1 MSVTIRGTDNSASTP
16 AVSGT
21 DGDTGLYF
29 PAANQLALATNGTQ
43 ALLVNSSQNV
53 GIGTNNPTQAL
64 HVVRSGTAGLIMSSS
79 GGGGNWEFG
88 SDSSGNGYIYSGQA
102 KFLQLAT
109 NGGERLRITSDGYS
123 LWNTASPNF
132 STIGNGNVM
141 FIRGSMV
148 MGIDGFGDAIG
159 FGLVSKINPS
169 AAGGGGWPLYCLNSS
184 GTQIGGIFNA
194 GGTSTAFQTS
204 SDYRLKQNQAPLTG
218 SGAFIDALKPK
229 TWTWILNGEKAS
241 GFIAHEV
248 QEISP
253 SSVVG
258 KKDDVDEKGNPKY
271 QSMEYGSADFIANIV
286 AELQDLRKRV
296 AFLESN

>member
-1 MSVTIRGTDNSASTP
+1 MSVTIRGTDNSAATP

-29 PAANQLALATNGTQ
+29 PAANQLALATGGTQ
-43 ALLVNSSQNV
+43 AVFIDSSQRV
-53 GIGTNNPTQAL
+53 GIGTSSPATPTHIQKA
-64 HVVRSGTAGLIMSSS
+64 
-79 GGGGNWEFG
+79 
-88 SDSSGNGYIYSGQA
+88 SGNTYYRSQNNVGFVDVGVDGAGNAIFYNNSNLPMTFG
-102 KFLQLAT
+102 T
-109 NGGERLRITSDGYS
+109 NDTERMRINADGYM
-123 LWNTASPNF
+123 LWNTTSPNF

-141 FIRGSMV
+141 SIRGSMV
-148 MGIDGFGDAIG
+148 LGINDFGDAIG
-159 FGLVSKINPS
+159 FGLVSKINAS

-184 GTQIGGIFNA
+184 GTQIGGIFNS

-218 SGAFIDALKPK
+218 SGAFIDALKPT

-248 QEISP
+248 QEVSP

-258 KKDDVDEKGNPKY
+258 KKDEVDEKGQPKY
-271 QSMEYGSADFIANIV
+271 QSMEYGSADFIANII

-296 AFLESN
+296 ALLESN